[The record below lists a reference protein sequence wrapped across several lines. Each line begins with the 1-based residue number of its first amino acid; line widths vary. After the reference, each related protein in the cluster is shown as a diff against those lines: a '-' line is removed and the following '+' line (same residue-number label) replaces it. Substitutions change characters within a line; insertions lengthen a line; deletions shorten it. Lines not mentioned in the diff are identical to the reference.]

1 MRIVATV
8 KELNALTHQFR
19 AEGRS
24 IGLVPT
30 MGALHAGHL
39 SLVERARSEN
49 DVVVVTVFVNPVQ
62 FNNAADLE
70 RYPRTFDAD
79 RAMLESGGVDVMFHP
94 SVQEVYPSPDR
105 RAYDL
110 DGLDAHMEG
119 PNRPGHFDGVVQVV
133 TRFFDIVGPDA
144 SYFGE
149 KDFQQLSIIRHMA
162 AKLGYA
168 LKVHGCATVREAD
181 GVAMSSRNTL
191 LTAEHRE
198 RAASIY
204 RAMCHIRDR
213 FGSTEVASLI
223 DEAAQMLEAAG
234 LMPEYV
240 EVVDEQTLAPVESG
254 TDGGVRVCVA
264 AWAGEVRLIDNLKVK

>member
-8 KELNALTHQFR
+8 KELDALTRQFR
-19 AEGRS
+19 AQGRS

-39 SLVERARSEN
+39 SLVEHARSDN

-70 RYPRTFDAD
+70 HYPRTFDAD
-79 RAMLESGGVDVMFHP
+79 RAMLESAGVDVMFHP
-94 SVQEVYPSPDR
+94 PVHEVYPSPER
-105 RAYDL
+105 KTYDL

-144 SYFGE
+144 AYFGE

-162 AKLGYA
+162 TKLGYA
-168 LKVHGCATVREAD
+168 LQVIGCATVREAD

-191 LTAEHRE
+191 LTAECRI
-198 RAASIY
+198 RAAAIY
-204 RAMCHIRDR
+204 RAMCHIRDG
-213 FGSTEVASLI
+213 FSSSELTSLI
-223 DEAAQMLEAAG
+223 AEATLMLEAAG
-234 LMPEYV
+234 LRPEYV
-240 EVVDEQTLAPVESG
+240 EVVDEQILSPVVGWTE
-254 TDGGVRVCVA
+254 GGVRVCVA